1 MQSGEGLSGGQHEA
15 QSVKSAIW
23 EVMNLVFFW
32 LVKFETFHYKKQ
44 LYSPVPMGQQ
54 MVTASL
60 PDCETLKIDGC
71 AVRKKRVNV
80 GLELAACP
88 TILAATGMLN
98 RHKLPESS
106 SDRDVNIVGFV
117 KGDRLV

>member
-1 MQSGEGLSGGQHEA
+1 
-15 QSVKSAIW
+15 
-23 EVMNLVFFW
+23 
-32 LVKFETFHYKKQ
+32 
-44 LYSPVPMGQQ
+44 MGQQ
-54 MVTASL
+54 MVTGSL

-106 SDRDVNIVGFV
+106 SDRDVNIVGLCEMRSVGLIWF
-117 KGDRLV
+117 GWCSFGLLYI